1 MLTLTFFATRL
12 QLFRARVSKIFATRL
27 QDEETVFLT
36 DLLTMVNEGLPATSL
51 FGTGEAT
58 EICEVMGEADEL
70 MISEGI
76 VYKV

>member
-1 MLTLTFFATRL
+1 MALCRL

-27 QDEETVFLT
+27 QDEETIYLKE
-36 DLLTMVNEGLPATSL
+36 LLELVNEGLTTDSL
-51 FGTGEAT
+51 FGTSEAT
-58 EICEVMGEADEL
+58 QICEFMGQNDEI